1 VLVAFPGAFLLWHWY
16 ASRPLLGGANVLMIL
31 VDTLRADHLG
41 CYGHPRETSP
51 FLDEFAGESVL
62 FENVTSASSQTVPSM
77 ISIWSGVYPRQHG
90 NQYFDQT
97 RSFREPRRGVPPKVP
112 DDTRLMAESFRE
124 RGYRTG
130 AVVTNPWM
138 RAEYGF
144 SRGFEEYEYLPE
156 VVKGVYPRGSEVN
169 RVGIDLLR
177 RWREEPFFL
186 YLHYMDVHAPYQPRE
201 PYRTQFAGPANGR
214 RVLSWNGPLPQA
226 LPRDV
231 EYTHAH
237 YDAEIRGLDDHV
249 RELML
254 ALQSLGLESSTLVIF
269 ASDHGEEFHEH
280 GGMGH
285 GSTLYEEVVHVP
297 LLIVHPEIPPR
308 RVAEPVSSLDLLPT
322 VIDLIGLDGRAD
334 PIDGTSLTGL
344 MIGDAGAGSRPG
356 ARPLF
361 SELGA
366 VKAIR
371 RGGQKVIQWL
381 AKPRLDAFDVTL
393 DPEERHAVVEGA
405 WRDELANE
413 LSRFLAEGRRGAGL
427 EKPGRDEVVDPETS
441 ERLRMLGYGD

>member
-1 VLVAFPGAFLLWHWY
+1 
-16 ASRPLLGGANVLMIL
+16 
-31 VDTLRADHLG
+31 
-41 CYGHPRETSP
+41 
-51 FLDEFAGESVL
+51 
-62 FENVTSASSQTVPSM
+62 
-77 ISIWSGVYPRQHG
+77 
-90 NQYFDQT
+90 
-97 RSFREPRRGVPPKVP
+97 
-112 DDTRLMAESFRE
+112 
-124 RGYRTG
+124 
-130 AVVTNPWM
+130 
-138 RAEYGF
+138 
-144 SRGFEEYEYLPE
+144 
-156 VVKGVYPRGSEVN
+156 
-169 RVGIDLLR
+169 
-177 RWREEPFFL
+177 
-186 YLHYMDVHAPYQPRE
+186 
-201 PYRTQFAGPANGR
+201 
-214 RVLSWNGPLPQA
+214 
-226 LPRDV
+226 
-231 EYTHAH
+231 
-237 YDAEIRGLDDHV
+237 
-249 RELML
+249 
-254 ALQSLGLESSTLVIF
+254 
-269 ASDHGEEFHEH
+269 
-280 GGMGH
+280 
-285 GSTLYEEVVHVP
+285 
-297 LLIVHPEIPPR
+297 
-308 RVAEPVSSLDLLPT
+308 VAEPVSSLDLLPT